1 MTQPVSRR
9 GERVE
14 SIDHE
19 PDAGEALA
27 IADATLTI
35 KIGGA
40 SSGGR
45 LSLLEGRFMP
55 GGFAPV
61 PHIHGEAHE
70 SFYVLEGR
78 FAFRIGD
85 HRFERGEGAVIH
97 VPPGLLHGFTNAGS
111 GPGRLLVLHT
121 PPLDAFFR
129 EMAALAADGPMD
141 RTALAELMRA
151 WDMTIPQPPA
161 Q

>member
-1 MTQPVSRR
+1 MDPV
-9 GERVE
+9 
-14 SIDHE
+14 DLE
-19 PDAGEALA
+19 PGAGQALA
-27 IADATLTI
+27 IADAVLTI

-61 PHIHGEAHE
+61 PHTHGEAHE

-78 FAFRIGD
+78 FAFRVGD
-85 HRFERGEGAVIH
+85 DRFERGEGAVVH
-97 VPPGLLHGFTNAGS
+97 VPPGLLHGFTNAGD
-111 GPGRLLVLHT
+111 GPARLLVLHT
-121 PPLDAFFR
+121 PPLDRFFH

-151 WDMTIPQPPA
+151 WDMTIPVPSDQ
-161 Q
+161 